1 MIKKFVDTLD
11 YKETEFFVSKKGFNK
26 IEVKSK
32 ICINAFCY
40 GSKLTYP
47 VYISNQKVE
56 NSMDLF
62 IIWDKIKSHCACIKD
77 FNKFMFRKTKNKNKK
92 YFGKY
97 CLQSFSSGRVFIEH
111 KEICLKINGKQTL
124 KIKTWFYW
132 I

>member
-1 MIKKFVDTLD
+1 MIKKFLDTLD

-32 ICINAFCY
+32 MCINAFCY

-62 IIWDKIKSHCACIKD
+62 IIWDKIKSHCVCIKE
-77 FNKFMFRKTKNKNKK
+77 FNKNLCFVKRKTKTKNTLVNIV
-92 YFGKY
+92 YRV
-97 CLQSFSSGRVFIEH
+97 LAVEEFS
-111 KEICLKINGKQTL
+111 
-124 KIKTWFYW
+124 
-132 I
+132 